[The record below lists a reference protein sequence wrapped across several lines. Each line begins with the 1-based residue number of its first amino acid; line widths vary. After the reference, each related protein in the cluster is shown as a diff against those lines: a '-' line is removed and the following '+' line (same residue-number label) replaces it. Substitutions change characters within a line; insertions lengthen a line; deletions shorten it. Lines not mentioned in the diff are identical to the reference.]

1 MFSPEEA
8 SLLLEA
14 GRNDRILASQAF
26 AQEDQ
31 DGNSSKLLV
40 WNQPVPDNNVFN
52 CVARSERVVGA
63 VTELLGG
70 QEVYH
75 WHSKLMLKEP
85 EVGGA
90 WEWHQGP
97 PTHTPLRCALALTVT
112 LTYSILADYG
122 YWYNQGLLC
131 KMILSRI
138 DRALSC

>member
-97 PTHTPLRCALALTVT
+97 PTPLFAVLALTVT

-138 DRALSC
+138 DRALTH

>member
-90 WEWHQGP
+90 WEWHQGAFP
-97 PTHTPLRCALALTVT
+97 PSFLLRCAR
-112 LTYSILADYG
+112 ADSEAHCLWPLQTTATG
-122 YWYNQGLLC
+122 T
-131 KMILSRI
+131 I
-138 DRALSC
+138 RACCVR